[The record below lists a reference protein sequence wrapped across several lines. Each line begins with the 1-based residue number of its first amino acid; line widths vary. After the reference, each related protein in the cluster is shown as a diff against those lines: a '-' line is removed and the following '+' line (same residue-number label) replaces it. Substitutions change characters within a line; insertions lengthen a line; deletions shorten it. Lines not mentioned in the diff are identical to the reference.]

1 MHSKNESVDSVARDV
16 YRTLLNQENLIL
28 EVTEA
33 LCFTMKLRGLSRA
46 EVAKRLA
53 KSKGFVSQLLNGDR
67 NMTLRTLADFLDVL
81 DAKMNVEIE
90 SLDDQHSLHIESVDE
105 IVCRLRDRNK
115 SNRFLFDAPDFP
127 IKSEYELEPSM
138 AG

>member
-90 SLDDQHSLHIESVDE
+90 SLNDQHSLHIESVDE